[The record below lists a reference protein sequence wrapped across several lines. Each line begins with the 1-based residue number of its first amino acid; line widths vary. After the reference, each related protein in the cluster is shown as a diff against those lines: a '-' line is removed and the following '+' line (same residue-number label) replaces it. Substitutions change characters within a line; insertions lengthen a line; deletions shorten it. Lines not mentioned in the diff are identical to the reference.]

1 MKFKTTFLSLFL
13 FSWLFSQ
20 TGSILPGQKS
30 AISSLAVSAG
40 FSTEHLNSYLLQSYG
55 VGLTDL
61 TRTQGAEVIKA
72 FQAGNVSKPKLKQKE
87 TKKTSASFIE
97 PGMKKQFHFRDGS
110 VRVGEVI
117 SVKDNLAI
125 LKTSS
130 GNFTIP
136 KNEFLDETAE
146 IKNKKG
152 ELFNGVVL
160 GETEEEFVLRTQ
172 YGDAVIQKRD
182 ISSMK
187 RYYGG
192 VLDKQTENKKQFY
205 QGKDELMNIFL
216 DPTAFPLAA
225 NTFYVSGL
233 SIGYGLTDKFMM
245 TSLFGSNFSR
255 DLNLHAKMRFYH
267 KKNASKEVAASWGAG
282 IHRAYPSSG
291 ITGKYSQAINV
302 SQYIGSDT
310 SLTVIGTL
318 NEMDGEGLGIRETP
332 IPELRIKDVTNDEGR
347 HLYAQAYIVFS
358 SRRTNPSG
366 RGKVGWSAGAKIS
379 NAFMSRSDLIYASA
393 QEEEGGQKYYISWND
408 EPKYKIP
415 YRIWAGLEYDLRRD
429 LKFLALAWID
439 NGYKTMDF
447 GPTWKDYLGTDDT
460 AMFSI
465 DSPRGS
471 PSLIDFDFGMQYAVS
486 ETFRFGIHFQQPY
499 LDFYWEFFEF

>member
-1 MKFKTTFLSLFL
+1 MKFKYIFLPVFL

-20 TGSILPGQKS
+20 NGSILPGQKS
-30 AISSLAVSAG
+30 AIASLATSSG
-40 FSTEHLNSYLLQSYG
+40 FSTEDLNTYLRQNYG
-55 VGLTDL
+55 VELTDL

-72 FQAGNVSKPKLKQKE
+72 FQAGNVSKPKSIQRE
-87 TKKTSASFIE
+87 VKKTSASFIE

-110 VRVGEVI
+110 VRDGEVI
-117 SVKDNLAI
+117 SVNDDI
-125 LKTSS
+125 VTLKTSS
-130 GNFTIP
+130 GSFKIP
-136 KNEFLDETAE
+136 KSEFLDETAE

-152 ELFNGVVL
+152 EMFSGVVL

-172 YGDAVIQKRD
+172 YGDAVVQKRD

-192 VLDKQTENKKQFY
+192 VLDRQTENKKQFY

-216 DPTAFPLAA
+216 DPTAFPLTA

-245 TSLFGSNFSR
+245 TSIFGSNFSG

-282 IHRAYPSSG
+282 IHRAYKASA
-291 ITGKYSQAINV
+291 ITGKYSQAINI
-302 SQYIGSDT
+302 SNSEGMLLGS
-310 SLTVIGTL
+310 L
-318 NEMDGEGLGIRETP
+318 NEMDGSEDSRPNIGVDKI
-332 IPELRIKDVTNDEGR
+332 TNDEDR
-347 HLYAQAYIVFS
+347 HLYAQAYVVFS
-358 SRRTNPSG
+358 SRRSNPSG
-366 RGKVGWSAGAKIS
+366 RGKVGWSTGAKIS
-379 NAFMSRSDLIYASA
+379 NAFMSRSNLINKTVTLNNKTYNV
-393 QEEEGGQKYYISWND
+393 SWN
-408 EPKYKIP
+408 EESKYKVP
-415 YRIWAGLEYDLRRD
+415 YRLWAGIEYDLRKD

-439 NGYKTMDF
+439 NGYKTMEF
-447 GPTWKDYLGTDDT
+447 SSIQRDYLGTDGST
-460 AMFSI
+460 MFSI
-465 DSPRGS
+465 DSPRGT

>member
-1 MKFKTTFLSLFL
+1 MKFKNVYLTLFL
-13 FSWLFSQ
+13 FSWLFPQ
-20 TGSILPGQKS
+20 EGSILPGQKS
-30 AISSLAVSAG
+30 AISSLASSAG
-40 FSTEHLNSYLLQSYG
+40 FSIENLNTYLLQNYG

-72 FQAGNVSKPKLKQKE
+72 FQAGNVSKPERKQRE
-87 TKKTSASFIE
+87 GKKTSASFIE

-110 VRVGEVI
+110 VRVGEII
-117 SVKDNLAI
+117 SVNDNMAT

-130 GNFTIP
+130 GSFTIP
-136 KNEFLDETAE
+136 KSEFLDETAE

-172 YGDAVIQKRD
+172 YGDAVVQKRD

-192 VLDKQTENKKQFY
+192 VLDRQTENKKQFY

-233 SIGYGLTDKFMM
+233 SIGYGLTDRFMM
-245 TSLFGSNFSR
+245 TSLFGSNFSG

-267 KKNASKEVAASWGAG
+267 KKNASKEVAAAWGAG
-282 IHRAYPSSG
+282 IHRAYRSSG
-291 ITGKYSQAINV
+291 ITGKYSQAIDV
-302 SQYIGSDT
+302 YDSEGRIGS
-310 SLTVIGTL
+310 L
-318 NEMDGEGLGIRETP
+318 NEMDGSKDGVPDLGVNEI
-332 IPELRIKDVTNDEGR
+332 TNDENR
-347 HLYAQAYIVFS
+347 HLFAQAYVVFS

-379 NAFMSRSDLIYASA
+379 NAFMSRSDLIKDDPITIDNKIYNIEWSEDA
-393 QEEEGGQKYYISWND
+393 
-408 EPKYKIP
+408 KYKIP
-415 YRIWAGLEYDLRRD
+415 YRIWAGIEYDLRKD

-447 GPTWKDYLGTDDT
+447 GPTWQDYIGSDGT

-465 DSPRGS
+465 DSPRGA

>member
-1 MKFKTTFLSLFL
+1 MKFKKIYLTLFL
-13 FSWLFSQ
+13 FSLLLPQ
-20 TGSILPGQKS
+20 GGSILPGQKS
-30 AISSLAVSAG
+30 AIASLAVSAG
-40 FSTEHLNSYLLQSYG
+40 FSTENLNAYLLQNYG

-61 TRTQGAEVIKA
+61 TRNQGAEVIKA
-72 FQAGNVSKPKLKQKE
+72 FQAGNVFKPEQKAI
-87 TKKTSASFIE
+87 KKTTASFIE

-110 VRVGEVI
+110 VRVGEIV
-117 SVKDNLAI
+117 SVNDDVAT

-130 GNFTIP
+130 GSFTIP
-136 KNEFLDETAE
+136 KSEFLDETAE

-172 YGDAVIQKRD
+172 YGDAIVQKRD

-192 VLDKQTENKKQFY
+192 VLDRQTENKKQFY

-216 DPTAFPLAA
+216 DPTAFPLTA

-245 TSLFGSNFSR
+245 TSLFGSNFSG

-267 KKNASKEVAASWGAG
+267 KKNASKEVAASWGAS
-282 IHRAYPSSG
+282 IHRAYRATA

-302 SQYIGSDT
+302 SDSEGILLGS
-310 SLTVIGTL
+310 L
-318 NEMDGEGLGIRETP
+318 NEMDGSENNRPDIGVDEI
-332 IPELRIKDVTNDEGR
+332 TNDEGR
-347 HLYAQAYIVFS
+347 HLFAQAYVVFS

-379 NAFMSRSDLIYASA
+379 NAFMSRSNLIYPTISLNDKTYTVAWS
-393 QEEEGGQKYYISWND
+393 EES
-408 EPKYKIP
+408 KYKVP
-415 YRIWAGLEYDLRRD
+415 YRLWTGIEYDLRKD

-439 NGYKTMDF
+439 NGYKTMEFDSIRR
-447 GPTWKDYLGTDDT
+447 DYLGTDGST
-460 AMFSI
+460 MFSI
-465 DSPRGS
+465 DSPRGT

>member
-1 MKFKTTFLSLFL
+1 MLEHFLKIGEKMKFKYIFSLVIL
-13 FSWLFSQ
+13 FSWLLSQ
-20 TGSILPGQKS
+20 EGSILPGQKS
-30 AISSLAVSAG
+30 AIASLATSAG
-40 FSTEHLNSYLLQSYG
+40 FSTENLNSYLLQNYG

-72 FQAGNVSKPKLKQKE
+72 FQAGNIYKPKQRQV
-87 TKKTSASFIE
+87 KKTSASFIE
-97 PGMKKQFHFRDGS
+97 TGMKKQFHFRDGS
-110 VRVGEVI
+110 VRVGEII
-117 SVKDNLAI
+117 SVKDDVAT

-130 GNFTIP
+130 GSFTIP
-136 KNEFLDETAE
+136 KTEFLDETAE

-172 YGDAVIQKRD
+172 YGDAVVQKRD

-192 VLDKQTENKKQFY
+192 VLDRQTENKKQFY

-216 DPTAFPLAA
+216 DPTAFPLTA
-225 NTFYVSGL
+225 NTFYVSGF

-245 TSLFGSNFSR
+245 TSRFGSNFSG
-255 DLNLHAKMRFYH
+255 DLNLHAKNRFYH

-282 IHRAYPSSG
+282 IHRAYKASA
-291 ITGKYSQAINV
+291 ITGKYSQAINI
-302 SQYIGSDT
+302 YDGEE
-310 SLTVIGTL
+310 LLGPL
-318 NEMDGEGLGIRETP
+318 NQMDGSEDNKPDLGVDEI
-332 IPELRIKDVTNDEGR
+332 TNDEGR

-379 NAFMSRSDLIYASA
+379 NAFMSRSNLINSTVTLDNKIYNIVWS
-393 QEEEGGQKYYISWND
+393 EEA
-408 EPKYKIP
+408 KYKVP
-415 YRIWAGLEYDLRRD
+415 YRLWAGIEYDLRKD

-439 NGYKTMDF
+439 NGYKTMEF
-447 GPTWKDYLGTDDT
+447 SSIQRDYLGTDGST
-460 AMFSI
+460 MFSI
-465 DSPRGS
+465 DSPRGT

-499 LDFYWEFFEF
+499 LDIYWEFFEF

>member
-1 MKFKTTFLSLFL
+1 MNYKNIIAVLFL
-13 FSWLFSQ
+13 GSVLLSQ
-20 TGSILPGQKS
+20 DGAILPGQKS
-30 AISSLAVSAG
+30 AIFSLATSSG
-40 FSTEHLNSYLLQSYG
+40 FSSDDLNEFLLQNYG
-55 VGLTDL
+55 AGLTDL
-61 TRTQGAEVIKA
+61 TRNQGAEVIKA
-72 FQAGNVSKPKLKQKE
+72 FQAGNVSKPKQKQKNNSR
-87 TKKTSASFIE
+87 TSASFIE
-97 PGMKKQFHFRDGS
+97 TGMKKQFHFRDGS
-110 VRVGEVI
+110 VRDGEVI
-117 SVKDNLAI
+117 SVSGDIAT

-130 GNFTIP
+130 GSFSIP
-136 KNEFLDETAE
+136 KSEFLDETAE

-192 VLDKQTENKKQFY
+192 VLDRQTENKKQFY

-233 SIGYGLTDKFMM
+233 SIGYGLTDRFMM
-245 TSLFGSNFSR
+245 TSLFGSNFSG

-267 KKNASKEVAASWGAG
+267 KKSASKEVAASWGAG
-282 IHRAYPSSG
+282 IHRAYSSSG
-291 ITGKYSQAINV
+291 IVGKYSQAVNVYRVINDTTTAI
-302 SQYIGSDT
+302 IGP
-310 SLTVIGTL
+310 L
-318 NEMDGEGLGIRETP
+318 NEMDGNKEG
-332 IPELRIKDVTNDEGR
+332 IPDLEIDMVTNNDGR
-347 HLYAQAYIVFS
+347 HLFAQAYIVFS

-379 NAFMSRSDLIYASA
+379 NAFMNRTSLLKNPETTNEGTNYSVSWS
-393 QEEEGGQKYYISWND
+393 EEA
-408 EPKYKIP
+408 KYKVP
-415 YRIWAGLEYDLRRD
+415 YRIWAGLEYDLRKD

-439 NGYKTMDF
+439 NGYKTMNF
-447 GPTWKDYLGTDDT
+447 GPTWDDYTGSDGT

>member
-1 MKFKTTFLSLFL
+1 MKSKNIFLAFFL
-13 FSWLFSQ
+13 FSWLLSQ
-20 TGSILPGQKS
+20 EASILPAQKS
-30 AISSLAVSAG
+30 AISSLATSAG
-40 FSTEHLNSYLLQSYG
+40 FSNENLKSYLLQNYG
-55 VGLTDL
+55 VDLKDL
-61 TRTQGAEVIKA
+61 TRSQGAEIIKA
-72 FQAGNVSKPKLKQKE
+72 FQAGNVSQPKAIKKE
-87 TKKTSASFIE
+87 VKRKSASFIE
-97 PGMKKQFHFRDGS
+97 PGMRKQFHFRDGS
-110 VRVGEVI
+110 VRVGEI
-117 SVKDNLAI
+117 TSVNESMAT

-136 KNEFLDETAE
+136 KSEFLDETAE

-160 GETEEEFVLRTQ
+160 GETDEEFVLRTQ
-172 YGDAVIQKRD
+172 YGDAVVQKRD

-192 VLDKQTENKKQFY
+192 VLDRQTENKKQFY
-205 QGKDELMNIFL
+205 QGKEVLMNIFL

-225 NTFYVSGL
+225 NTFYIGGL

-245 TSLFGSNFSR
+245 TSLFGSKFSG
-255 DLNLHAKMRFYH
+255 DLTLHAKMRFYH

-291 ITGKYSQAINV
+291 ITGRYSHAINI
-302 SQYIGSDT
+302 SRITSDT
-310 SLTVIGTL
+310 SHVFIGSL
-318 NEMDGEGLGIRETP
+318 NEMDGIGN
-332 IPELRIKDVTNDEGR
+332 DVPKIGVEKITNNDDNR

-379 NAFMSRSDLIYASA
+379 NAFMKRSNLINHQIIQQGEIY
-393 QEEEGGQKYYISWND
+393 KVSWNED
-408 EPKYKIP
+408 PKYKVP
-415 YRIWAGLEYDLRRD
+415 YRIWAGIEYDLRKD

-439 NGYKTMDF
+439 NGYKTMNF
-447 GPTWKDYLGTDDT
+447 GPTARDYFGIDDT

-471 PSLIDFDFGMQYAVS
+471 PSLIDFDFGIQYAVS

>member
-1 MKFKTTFLSLFL
+1 MKSKYLLLTLFL
-13 FSWLFSQ
+13 CSSLFSQ
-20 TGSILPGQKS
+20 QDPILPAQKS
-30 AISSLAVSAG
+30 AISSLATSAG
-40 FSTEHLNSYLLQSYG
+40 FSRQDLDQYLLGNYG
-55 VGLTDL
+55 VGLADL
-61 TRTQGAEVIKA
+61 NRNQGAEVIKT
-72 FQAGNVSKPKLKQKE
+72 FQSNNAPKPKTYQKRSE
-87 TKKTSASFIE
+87 KTSASFIE
-97 PGMKKQFHFRDGS
+97 AGMKKQFHFRDGS
-110 VRVGEVI
+110 VRVGEII
-117 SVKDNLAI
+117 SVSGDVAN

-130 GNFTIP
+130 GSFNIP
-136 KNEFLDETAE
+136 KDEFLDETAE

-160 GETEEEFVLRTQ
+160 GETDEEFILRTQ
-172 YGDAVIQKRD
+172 YGDAVVQKRD

-192 VLDKQTENKKQFY
+192 VLDRQTENKRQFY

-233 SIGYGLTDKFMM
+233 SIGYGLTDRFMM

-267 KKNASKEVAASWGAG
+267 KKNANKEVAASWGAG

-291 ITGKYSQAINV
+291 ITGKYSHAINV
-302 SQYIGSDT
+302 TKVVGTTTELIGP
-310 SLTVIGTL
+310 L
-318 NEMDGEGLGIRETP
+318 NEMDGTNGRPDLGIE
-332 IPELRIKDVTNDEGR
+332 EVTNDENR
-347 HLYAQAYIVFS
+347 HLFAQAYIVFS

-366 RGKVGWSAGAKIS
+366 RGKVGWSTGAKIS
-379 NAFMSRSDLIYASA
+379 NAFMSRSNLLTNEPISTENKDYIVSWS
-393 QEEEGGQKYYISWND
+393 EEA
-408 EPKYKIP
+408 KYKIP
-415 YRIWAGLEYDLRRD
+415 YRIWAGIEYDLRKD

-447 GPTWKDYLGTDDT
+447 GPTWQDYIGSDGS
-460 AMFSI
+460 ASFSI
-465 DSPRGS
+465 DSPRGT
-471 PSLIDFDFGMQYAVS
+471 PSLIDFDFGLQYAVS

>member
-1 MKFKTTFLSLFL
+1 MKFKNVYLTLFL
-13 FSWLFSQ
+13 FSWLFPQ
-20 TGSILPGQKS
+20 EGSILPGQKS
-30 AISSLAVSAG
+30 AISSLATSAG
-40 FSTEHLNSYLLQSYG
+40 FSIENLNTYLLQNYG

-72 FQAGNVSKPKLKQKE
+72 FQAGNVSKPERKQRE
-87 TKKTSASFIE
+87 GKKTSASFIE

-110 VRVGEVI
+110 VRVGEII
-117 SVKDNLAI
+117 SVNDNMAT

-130 GNFTIP
+130 GSFTIP
-136 KNEFLDETAE
+136 KSEFLDETAE

-172 YGDAVIQKRD
+172 YGDAVVQKRD

-192 VLDKQTENKKQFY
+192 VLDRQTENKKQFY

-233 SIGYGLTDKFMM
+233 SIGYGLTDRFMM
-245 TSLFGSNFSR
+245 TSLFGSNFSG

-267 KKNASKEVAASWGAG
+267 KKNASKEVAAAWGAG
-282 IHRAYPSSG
+282 IHRAYRSSG
-291 ITGKYSQAINV
+291 ITGKYSQAIDV
-302 SQYIGSDT
+302 YDSEGRIGP
-310 SLTVIGTL
+310 L
-318 NEMDGEGLGIRETP
+318 NEMDGSKDGVPDLGVNEI
-332 IPELRIKDVTNDEGR
+332 TNDENR
-347 HLYAQAYIVFS
+347 HLFAQAYVVFS

-379 NAFMSRSDLIYASA
+379 NAFMSRSDLIKDDPITIDNKIYNIEWSEDA
-393 QEEEGGQKYYISWND
+393 
-408 EPKYKIP
+408 KYKIP
-415 YRIWAGLEYDLRRD
+415 YRIWAGIEYDLRKD

-447 GPTWKDYLGTDDT
+447 GPTWQDYIGSDGT

-465 DSPRGS
+465 DSPRGA

>member
-1 MKFKTTFLSLFL
+1 MKFKYIFLPVVL

-20 TGSILPGQKS
+20 DGSILPGQKS
-30 AISSLAVSAG
+30 AIASLATSSG
-40 FSTEHLNSYLLQSYG
+40 FSTENLNTYLLQNYG
-55 VGLTDL
+55 VGLTGL
-61 TRTQGAEVIKA
+61 TRIQGAEVIKA
-72 FQAGNVSKPKLKQKE
+72 FQAGNVSKPKSIQRE
-87 TKKTSASFIE
+87 IKKTSASFIE

-110 VRVGEVI
+110 VRVGEII
-117 SVKDNLAI
+117 SVNDDVAT

-130 GNFTIP
+130 GSFKIP
-136 KNEFLDETAE
+136 KGEFLDETAE

-172 YGDAVIQKRD
+172 YGDAVVQKRD

-216 DPTAFPLAA
+216 DPTAFPLTA

-245 TSLFGSNFSR
+245 TSVFGSNFSG

-267 KKNASKEVAASWGAG
+267 KKNANKEVAASWGAG
-282 IHRAYPSSG
+282 IHRAYKASA

-302 SQYIGSDT
+302 SNSEGMLLGS
-310 SLTVIGTL
+310 L
-318 NEMDGEGLGIRETP
+318 NEMDGSEENRPDIGVDKI
-332 IPELRIKDVTNDEGR
+332 TNDEGR
-347 HLYAQAYIVFS
+347 HLYAQAYVVFS
-358 SRRTNPSG
+358 SRRSNPSG
-366 RGKVGWSAGAKIS
+366 RGKVGWSTGAKIS
-379 NAFMSRSDLIYASA
+379 NAFMSRSNLINETVTLDNNKTYNV
-393 QEEEGGQKYYISWND
+393 SWN
-408 EPKYKIP
+408 EESKYKVP
-415 YRIWAGLEYDLRRD
+415 YRIWAGIEYDLRKD

-439 NGYKTMDF
+439 NGYKTMEF
-447 GPTWKDYLGTDDT
+447 SSIQRDYLGTDGST
-460 AMFSI
+460 MFSI
-465 DSPRGS
+465 DSPRGT

>member
-1 MKFKTTFLSLFL
+1 MKFKNVYLTLFL
-13 FSWLFSQ
+13 FSWLFPQ
-20 TGSILPGQKS
+20 EGSILPGQKS
-30 AISSLAVSAG
+30 AISSLASSAG
-40 FSTEHLNSYLLQSYG
+40 FSIENLNTYLLQNYG

-72 FQAGNVSKPKLKQKE
+72 FQAGNVSKPERKQRE
-87 TKKTSASFIE
+87 GKKTSASFIE

-110 VRVGEVI
+110 VRVGEII
-117 SVKDNLAI
+117 SVNDNMAT

-130 GNFTIP
+130 GSFTIP
-136 KNEFLDETAE
+136 KSEFLDETAE

-172 YGDAVIQKRD
+172 YGDAVVQKRD

-192 VLDKQTENKKQFY
+192 VLDRQTENKKQFY

-233 SIGYGLTDKFMM
+233 SIGYGLTDRFMM
-245 TSLFGSNFSR
+245 TSLFGSNFSG

-267 KKNASKEVAASWGAG
+267 KKNASKEVAAAWGAG
-282 IHRAYPSSG
+282 IHRAYRSSG
-291 ITGKYSQAINV
+291 ITGKYSQAIDV
-302 SQYIGSDT
+302 YDSEGRIGP
-310 SLTVIGTL
+310 L
-318 NEMDGEGLGIRETP
+318 NEMDGSKDGVPDLGVNEI
-332 IPELRIKDVTNDEGR
+332 TNDENR
-347 HLYAQAYIVFS
+347 HLFAQAYVVFS

-379 NAFMSRSDLIYASA
+379 NAFMSRSDLIKDDPITIDNKIYNIEWSEDA
-393 QEEEGGQKYYISWND
+393 
-408 EPKYKIP
+408 KYKIP
-415 YRIWAGLEYDLRRD
+415 YRIWAGIEYDLRKD

-447 GPTWKDYLGTDDT
+447 GPTWQDYIGSDGT

-465 DSPRGS
+465 DSPRGA

>member
-1 MKFKTTFLSLFL
+1 
-13 FSWLFSQ
+13 
-20 TGSILPGQKS
+20 
-30 AISSLAVSAG
+30 
-40 FSTEHLNSYLLQSYG
+40 
-55 VGLTDL
+55 
-61 TRTQGAEVIKA
+61 
-72 FQAGNVSKPKLKQKE
+72 
-87 TKKTSASFIE
+87 
-97 PGMKKQFHFRDGS
+97 MKKQFHFRDGS
-110 VRVGEVI
+110 VRVGEII
-117 SVKDNLAI
+117 SVNDDIAT

-130 GNFTIP
+130 GSFKIP
-136 KNEFLDETAE
+136 KSEFLDETAE

-172 YGDAVIQKRD
+172 YGDAVVQKRD

-192 VLDKQTENKKQFY
+192 VLDRQTENKKQFY

-216 DPTAFPLAA
+216 DPTAFPLTA

-245 TSLFGSNFSR
+245 TSVFGSNFAG

-267 KKNASKEVAASWGAG
+267 KKSASKELAASWGAG
-282 IHRAYPSSG
+282 IHRAYKASA

-302 SQYIGSDT
+302 SNSEGVLLGS
-310 SLTVIGTL
+310 L
-318 NEMDGEGLGIRETP
+318 NEMDGSEDNRPDIGVGKI
-332 IPELRIKDVTNDEGR
+332 TNDEGR
-347 HLYAQAYIVFS
+347 HLYAQAYVVFS
-358 SRRTNPSG
+358 SRRSNPSG

-379 NAFMSRSDLIYASA
+379 NAFMSRSNLINKTITLDNKTYN
-393 QEEEGGQKYYISWND
+393 ISWN
-408 EPKYKIP
+408 EESKYKVP
-415 YRIWAGLEYDLRRD
+415 YRLWAGIEYDLRKD

-439 NGYKTMDF
+439 NGYKTMEF
-447 GPTWKDYLGTDDT
+447 SSIQRDYLGTDGST
-460 AMFSI
+460 IFSI
-465 DSPRGS
+465 DSPRGT

>member
-1 MKFKTTFLSLFL
+1 MKFKYIFLTVFL

-20 TGSILPGQKS
+20 EGSILPGQKS
-30 AISSLAVSAG
+30 AIASLATSAG
-40 FSTEHLNSYLLQSYG
+40 FSTENLNSYLLQNYG

-72 FQAGNVSKPKLKQKE
+72 FQAGNVYKPKQRE
-87 TKKTSASFIE
+87 AKKTSASFIE

-110 VRVGEVI
+110 VRVGEII
-117 SVKDNLAI
+117 SVNDNMAT

-130 GNFTIP
+130 GSFTIP
-136 KNEFLDETAE
+136 KSEFLDETAE

-172 YGDAVIQKRD
+172 YGDAVVQKRD

-192 VLDKQTENKKQFY
+192 VLDRQTENKKQFY

-233 SIGYGLTDKFMM
+233 SIGYGLTDRFMM
-245 TSLFGSNFSR
+245 TSLFGSNFSG

-267 KKNASKEVAASWGAG
+267 KKNASKEVAAAWGAG
-282 IHRAYPSSG
+282 IHRAYPARG
-291 ITGKYSQAINV
+291 ITGKYSQAINI
-302 SQYIGSDT
+302 SNSGG
-310 SLTVIGTL
+310 LLLGPL
-318 NEMDGEGLGIRETP
+318 NEMDGSEDSRPDLGIDE
-332 IPELRIKDVTNDEGR
+332 ITNDESR
-347 HLYAQAYIVFS
+347 HLYAQAYVVFS

-379 NAFMSRSDLIYASA
+379 NAFMSRSELINKTVTANNDIYNV
-393 QEEEGGQKYYISWND
+393 SWNED
-408 EPKYKIP
+408 AKYKIP
-415 YRIWAGLEYDLRRD
+415 YRIWAGIEYDLRKD

-447 GPTWKDYLGTDDT
+447 GPTWQDYIGSDGT

>member
-1 MKFKTTFLSLFL
+1 MKFKNVYLTLFL
-13 FSWLFSQ
+13 FSWLFPQ
-20 TGSILPGQKS
+20 EGSILPGQKS
-30 AISSLAVSAG
+30 AISSLASSAG
-40 FSTEHLNSYLLQSYG
+40 FSIENLNTYLLQNYG

-72 FQAGNVSKPKLKQKE
+72 FQAGTVLKPEKKQIKN
-87 TKKTSASFIE
+87 KKTSASFIE

-110 VRVGEVI
+110 VRVGEII
-117 SVKDNLAI
+117 SVKDNMAT

-130 GNFTIP
+130 GSFTIP
-136 KNEFLDETAE
+136 KSEFLDETAE

-172 YGDAVIQKRD
+172 YGDAVVQKRD

-192 VLDKQTENKKQFY
+192 VLDRQTENKKQFY

-233 SIGYGLTDKFMM
+233 SIGYGLTDRFMM
-245 TSLFGSNFSR
+245 TSLFGSNFSG

-267 KKNASKEVAASWGAG
+267 KKNASKEVAAAWGAG

-291 ITGKYSQAINV
+291 ITGKYSQAIDV
-302 SQYIGSDT
+302 YDSEGRIGP
-310 SLTVIGTL
+310 L
-318 NEMDGEGLGIRETP
+318 NEMDGGTIDGTDVPDLGVNEI
-332 IPELRIKDVTNDEGR
+332 TNDENR
-347 HLYAQAYIVFS
+347 HLYAQAYVVFS

-379 NAFMSRSDLIYASA
+379 NAFMSRSDLIKDTPITIDNKTYNIEWSEDA
-393 QEEEGGQKYYISWND
+393 
-408 EPKYKIP
+408 KYKVP
-415 YRIWAGLEYDLRRD
+415 YRIWAGIEYDLRKD

-447 GPTWKDYLGTDDT
+447 GPTWQDYIGSDGT

-465 DSPRGS
+465 DSPRGA

>member
-1 MKFKTTFLSLFL
+1 MKFKNVYLTLFL
-13 FSWLFSQ
+13 FSWLFPQ
-20 TGSILPGQKS
+20 EGSILPGQKS
-30 AISSLAVSAG
+30 AISSLASSAG
-40 FSTEHLNSYLLQSYG
+40 FSIENLNTYLLQNYG

-72 FQAGNVSKPKLKQKE
+72 FQAGNVSKPERKQRKG
-87 TKKTSASFIE
+87 KKTSASFIE

-110 VRVGEVI
+110 VRVGEII
-117 SVKDNLAI
+117 SVNDNMAT

-130 GNFTIP
+130 GSFTIP
-136 KNEFLDETAE
+136 KSEFLDETAE

-172 YGDAVIQKRD
+172 YGDAVVQKRD

-192 VLDKQTENKKQFY
+192 VLDRQTENKKQFY

-233 SIGYGLTDKFMM
+233 SIGYGLTDRFMM
-245 TSLFGSNFSR
+245 TSLFGSNFSG

-267 KKNASKEVAASWGAG
+267 KKNASKEVAAAWGAG
-282 IHRAYPSSG
+282 IHRAYRSSG
-291 ITGKYSQAINV
+291 ITGKYSQAIDV
-302 SQYIGSDT
+302 YDSEGRIGS
-310 SLTVIGTL
+310 L
-318 NEMDGEGLGIRETP
+318 NEMDGSKDGVPDLGVNEI
-332 IPELRIKDVTNDEGR
+332 TNDENR
-347 HLYAQAYIVFS
+347 HLFAQAYVVFS

-379 NAFMSRSDLIYASA
+379 NAFMSRSDLIKDDPITIDNKIYNIEWS
-393 QEEEGGQKYYISWND
+393 EES
-408 EPKYKIP
+408 KYKIP
-415 YRIWAGLEYDLRRD
+415 YRIWAGIEYDLRKD

-447 GPTWKDYLGTDDT
+447 GPTWQDYIGSDGT

-465 DSPRGS
+465 DSPRGA

>member
-1 MKFKTTFLSLFL
+1 MKFKYIFLPVFL

-20 TGSILPGQKS
+20 DGSILPGQKS
-30 AISSLAVSAG
+30 AIASLATSSG
-40 FSTEHLNSYLLQSYG
+40 LSTENLNTYLLQNYG

-72 FQAGNVSKPKLKQKE
+72 FQAGNVSKPKPSQGE
-87 TKKTSASFIE
+87 IKKTSASFIE

-110 VRVGEVI
+110 VRVGEII
-117 SVKDNLAI
+117 SVNDDIAT

-130 GNFTIP
+130 GSFKIP
-136 KNEFLDETAE
+136 KSEFLDETAE

-160 GETEEEFVLRTQ
+160 GETEEEFILRTQ
-172 YGDAVIQKRD
+172 YGDAVVQKRD

-192 VLDKQTENKKQFY
+192 VLDRQTENKKQFY

-216 DPTAFPLAA
+216 DPTAFPLTA

-245 TSLFGSNFSR
+245 TSVFGSNFSG

-282 IHRAYPSSG
+282 IHRAYKASA

-302 SQYIGSDT
+302 SDSDGMLLGS
-310 SLTVIGTL
+310 L
-318 NEMDGEGLGIRETP
+318 NEMDGSEDNRPDIGVDKI
-332 IPELRIKDVTNDEGR
+332 TNDEGR
-347 HLYAQAYIVFS
+347 HLYAQAYVVFS
-358 SRRTNPSG
+358 SRRSNPSG
-366 RGKVGWSAGAKIS
+366 RGKVGWSTGAKIS
-379 NAFMSRSDLIYASA
+379 NAFMSRSNLINETVTLDNNKTYNV
-393 QEEEGGQKYYISWND
+393 SWN
-408 EPKYKIP
+408 EESKYKVP
-415 YRIWAGLEYDLRRD
+415 YRLWAGIEYDLRKD

-439 NGYKTMDF
+439 NGYKTMEF
-447 GPTWKDYLGTDDT
+447 SSIQRDYLGTDGST
-460 AMFSI
+460 MFSI
-465 DSPRGS
+465 DSPRGT